1 MATLNKSTRFF
12 QPEVSKV
19 FFLPTIASAVL
30 AATRA
35 EITAGTDVSGEIADL
50 SGWQVRADM
59 IATPDL
65 ASRFVSQ
72 IAGRTKAEQSSITF
86 YADKTA
92 NDVRTVMPRG
102 QVGYIVFMDGG
113 DVATTG
119 KMDVYPVEVA
129 AVGKARSTGDQAL
142 QVTIDYA
149 ITRPPAEDVA
159 IPAA

>member
-19 FFLPTIASAVL
+19 LFLPTIASAVL

-50 SGWQVRADM
+50 SGWQVRGNM
-59 IATPDL
+59 IPCPDL
-65 ASRFVSQ
+65 GTKFVPQ
-72 IAGRTKAEQSSITF
+72 IGGRTQAEQSSITF

-102 QVGYIVFMDGG
+102 QVGYVVFMDGG

-119 KMDVYPVEVA
+119 KMDVFPVEVT
-129 AVGKARSTGDQAL
+129 AVGKARSTGEQAF
-142 QVTIDYA
+142 QITVDFA
-149 ITRPPAEDVA
+149 ITKAPAENVA
-159 IPAA
+159 IPA

>member
-1 MATLNKSTRFF
+1 MPALNKSTRFF
-12 QPEVSKV
+12 QPEVSRV
-19 FFLPTIASAVL
+19 HFLPTIAATTL
-30 AATRA
+30 IPTRA
-35 EITAGTDVSGEIADL
+35 EITAGTNVTAEIADL

-72 IAGRTKAEQSSITF
+72 IAGRTKAEQSSITY
-86 YADKTA
+86 YADKTG
-92 NDVRTVMPRG
+92 DDIRTVNPRG
-102 QVGYIVFMDGG
+102 QTGYIVFMDGG
-113 DVATTG
+113 DVPTTG

-149 ITRPPAEDVA
+149 ITGPPAEDVA
-159 IPAA
+159 IPA

>member
-1 MATLNKSTRFF
+1 MATLNKATRYF
-12 QPEVSKV
+12 QPEVSRV
-19 FFLPTIASAVL
+19 HFLPTIA
-30 AATRA
+30 AATLIPTRA
-35 EITAGTDVSGEIADL
+35 EITAGTNITGEIADL
-50 SGWQVRADM
+50 SGWQVRGDM
-59 IATPDL
+59 IPTPDL

-72 IAGRTKAEQSSITF
+72 IGGRTKAESSSITF

-119 KMDVYPVEVA
+119 KMDVYPVEVT
-129 AVGKARSTGDQAL
+129 AVGKARSTGDQAM
-142 QVTIDYA
+142 QISIDYA

-159 IPAA
+159 IPA

>member
-1 MATLNKSTRFF
+1 MPALNKSTRFF
-12 QPEVSKV
+12 QPEVSRV
-19 FFLPTIASAVL
+19 HFLPTIAAPTL
-30 AATRA
+30 IPTRA
-35 EITAGTDVSGEIADL
+35 EITAGTNVTAEIADL

-72 IAGRTKAEQSSITF
+72 IAGRTKAEQSSITY
-86 YADKTA
+86 YADKTG
-92 NDVRTVMPRG
+92 NDIRTVNPRG
-102 QVGYIVFMDGG
+102 QTGYIVFMDGG
-113 DVATTG
+113 DVANG

-149 ITRPPAEDVA
+149 IVGPPAEDVA
-159 IPAA
+159 IPA

>member
-119 KMDVYPVEVA
+119 KMDVFPVEVT
-129 AVGKARSTGDQAL
+129 AVGKARSTGEQAF
-142 QVTIDYA
+142 QITVDFA
-149 ITRPPAEDVA
+149 ITEAPAENVA
-159 IPAA
+159 IPA